1 MQDRRQLCF
10 ILALIG
16 GIFALGT
23 AFMMLA
29 MSAVV
34 FGAMPFAFGGPEAGL
49 FLVFFGWLALAS
61 GVGGVV
67 MVVGAVRLRNA
78 TGPAARSAAV
88 WCIVGGALSVLGG
101 NLLSAAGGIVAG
113 ALVLTELPAPV
124 PA

>member
-10 ILALIG
+10 ILALVG

-34 FGAMPFAFGGPEAGL
+34 FGAMPFPGGAEVGL
-49 FLVFFGWLALAS
+49 FLGLFGWLALAS
-61 GVGGVV
+61 AAGGAV
-67 MVVGAVRLRNA
+67 MLVGAVRLRNA
-78 TGPAARSAAV
+78 TGPALRSAAV
-88 WCIVGGALSVLGG
+88 WCIVGGSLSVLGG

-113 ALVLTELPAPV
+113 ALILTEPPAPV